1 MPQAVKI
8 STNVISGSIN
18 KNGVSFNIEGAGRNF
33 GSLDGGNWYSNVLP
47 DDGRW
52 VIISESK
59 GSGKPAFW
67 LTAGSAD
74 SDLLTT
80 VNGLPGRYNLSDFTA
95 TGSAL
100 DYLVQ
105 NDYMVLRAVP
115 DQSDADSLEFYL
127 DASNDSSYP
136 RQDITW
142 GDISGYG
149 NNGTLT
155 NGPTFDGNKG
165 IDFDGVDDHVV
176 IPQIQFL
183 PGEEFTAEALVNV
196 KTLNQGWAMLFGST
210 DSDNFIGIGD
220 GGVVLRVQDVNSN
233 NSDLSY
239 TSTLGVNTLIQV
251 TQDGTTNQWYVN
263 GESIG
268 SSSNPA
274 YGGMEIDRLVFYL
287 TGNSLGIW
295 NGTYFR
301 SKLYRR
307 ALSTTEIKQNY
318 FGGPIVTDGLV
329 FNTDASNLV
338 SYESGSTTAYSL
350 TGSYTSTLENGVAY
364 LPSNGGVW
372 DFDGTNDYME
382 IPYDSYWN
390 TNVFGTATNFTL
402 ECWYKPDLFKN
413 WDTIIEKSS
422 NSGYYSESEGPAI
435 WTNAGSIQGVFSS
448 GVTGNPGG
456 SYVIISYSTT
466 TLKWYHIT
474 FTGDGTTL
482 RLYVDGVQRATG
494 AISSRTVAVSNGN
507 VGPRFGA
514 RAAMNG
520 KLGVARFYTRAL
532 TADEIKQ
539 NYNAQKQKFQK

>member
-67 LTAGSAD
+67 LTAGSAN

-80 VNGLPGRYNLSDFTA
+80 VNGLPSRYNLADFTA

-115 DQSDADSLEFYL
+115 EQSDADSLEFYL

-136 RQDITW
+136 RQGTTW
-142 GDISGYG
+142 YDISGYG

-155 NGPTFDGNKG
+155 NGPTFDGNQG

-196 KTLNQGWAMLFGST
+196 KALNSGWAMLFGST

-220 GGVVLRVQDVNSN
+220 GGVILRVQDVNST

-251 TQDGTTNQWYVN
+251 TQDGNTNQWYVN
-263 GESIG
+263 GENVG
-268 SSSNPA
+268 SSSNPI
-274 YGGMEIDRLVFYL
+274 YGGMEIDRLVFYQ

-329 FNTDASNLV
+329 FNVDASNLV
-338 SYESGSTTAYSL
+338 SYENGSTTTYSL
-350 TGSYTSTLENGVAY
+350 TGSFTGALLNGTGWE
-364 LPSNGGVW
+364 PGNGGVFA
-372 DFDGTNDYME
+372 FDGTNDKIRFSGFPQVFGGSITME
-382 IPYDSYWN
+382 CWIWWNDDSRSIILGNYNDGQNTSINFEKLTGRKLRMYWN
-390 TNVFGTATNFTL
+390 QGERDIFGATNSVDLNTWQHIIIQRDKDANVFRFYINGELKQTT
-402 ECWYKPDLFKN
+402 
-413 WDTIIEKSS
+413 S
-422 NSGYYSESEGPAI
+422 
-435 WTNAGSIQGVFSS
+435 NAGSDVPS
-448 GVTGNPGG
+448 TGNTWYVGADARDG
-456 SYVIISYSTT
+456 STVTNGNIAA
-466 TLKWYHIT
+466 
-474 FTGDGTTL
+474 L
-482 RLYVDGVQRATG
+482 RLY
-494 AISSRTVAVSNGN
+494 N
-507 VGPRFGA
+507 
-514 RAAMNG
+514 
-520 KLGVARFYTRAL
+520 RAL
-532 TADEIKQ
+532 TAEEIGQ
-539 NYNAQKQKFQK
+539 NYNAQKQKFQF